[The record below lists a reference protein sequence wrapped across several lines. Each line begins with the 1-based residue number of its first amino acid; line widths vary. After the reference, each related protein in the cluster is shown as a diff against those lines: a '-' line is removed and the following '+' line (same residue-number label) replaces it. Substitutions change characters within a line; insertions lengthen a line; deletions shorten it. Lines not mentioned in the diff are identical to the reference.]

1 MSKSESKLVAAE
13 KPRGF
18 ADKLGDI
25 ASAEERVVQAVG
37 RIYEQ
42 WGFDR
47 LETPAIEYTGAL
59 GKFLPDTDRPNE
71 GVFSFLDDE
80 RWVSLR
86 YDLTAPLARFAAE
99 EWTNLPKPF
108 RRWQTGPVWRN
119 EKPGP
124 GRFRQFIQCDADT
137 VGADNPAS
145 DAEIV
150 AMGAQALEAVGV
162 PRDGYLFKINS
173 RRILNGV
180 LGGVGLTGDRA
191 EKTRLIVMRAIDKLD
206 RLGVDGVAALLGAGR
221 KDESGDFTKGAELE
235 PAAVKR
241 VIDFVTLPTDTRQGV
256 LAGLERIVGDTDEG
270 RAGIAELAAIDAVL
284 SALGVGDARARIDP
298 SVVRGLE
305 YYTGAVFEAELT
317 LTVGESGKPVKFGS
331 VGGGGRYD
339 DLIARFT
346 GERVPATGFSI
357 GVSRL
362 VAAQQVLGIGAE
374 RVSQPPVVVLA
385 LDRERM
391 GDYFAIA
398 SELRAGGVRAEVYLG
413 GAGMKAQLKYA
424 DKRNAPVAVIQG
436 GDELAKGVV
445 TLKDLRLGARIAGDL
460 GEDREAYARARAQV
474 QQEVPCAQV
483 VAAVQQMLAR
493 PD

>member
-1 MSKSESKLVAAE
+1 MSTTESKLVTAE

-18 ADKLGDI
+18 ADKLGPD
-25 ASAEERVVQAVG
+25 AAAEERVVAAVG
-37 RIYEQ
+37 RVYEQ

-71 GVFSFLDDE
+71 GVFSFQDDE

-99 EWTNLPKPF
+99 EGVNLPKPF

-137 VGADNPAS
+137 VGSDNPAS
-145 DAEIV
+145 DAEII
-150 AMGAQALEAVGV
+150 AMSAEALEAVGV
-162 PRDGYLFKINS
+162 PRDGYVFKINS

-180 LGGVGLTGDRA
+180 LAGVGLADASA
-191 EKTRLIVMRAIDKLD
+191 ESTRLIVMRAIDKLD
-206 RLGVDGVAALLGAGR
+206 RIGVDGVAALLGVGR
-221 KDESGDFTKGAELE
+221 KDESGDFTRGAQLD
-235 PAAVKR
+235 AIGIRK
-241 VIDFVTLPTDTRQGV
+241 VIDFVTLATDSRQGV
-256 LAGLERIVGDTDEG
+256 LVGLERLVGDNDEG
-270 RAGIAELAAIDAVL
+270 KAGLKELAGIDAVL
-284 SALGVGDARARIDP
+284 SALGVDDSRARIDP
-298 SVVRGLE
+298 SIVRGLE
-305 YYTGAVFEAELT
+305 YYTGAVYEAELT
-317 LTVGESGKPVKFGS
+317 LTVGDTGRAVRFGS

-362 VAAQQVLGIGAE
+362 VAAQAILGLGNANAAAA
-374 RVSQPPVVVLA
+374 PVIVLA
-385 LDRERM
+385 MDRDRM

-398 SELRAGGVRAEVYLG
+398 SELRAAGMRAEVYLG
-413 GAGMKAQLKYA
+413 GGGMKAQLKYA
-424 DKRNAPVAVIQG
+424 DKRQARVAIIQG
-436 GDELAKGVV
+436 GDEVAKGVV
-445 TLKDLRLGARIAGDL
+445 TLKDLKLGAEIASKL
-460 GEDREAYARARAQV
+460 GEDREAYAKAREQV
-474 QQEVPCAQV
+474 QQEVPRAQV
-483 VAAVQQMLAR
+483 VAAVQQILAR
-493 PD
+493 

>member
-1 MSKSESKLVAAE
+1 MSKVETSLVSAE

-18 ADKLGDI
+18 VDRLGD
-25 ASAEERVVQAVG
+25 AAAAEARVVELVG
-37 RIYEQ
+37 KVYEK
-42 WGFDR
+42 WGFER
-47 LETPAIEYTGAL
+47 LETPALEYTEAL
-59 GKFLPDTDRPNE
+59 GKFLPDLDRPNE

-80 RWVSLR
+80 RWLSLR

-99 EWTNLPKPF
+99 ERQSLPKPF

-124 GRFRQFIQCDADT
+124 GRFRQFTQCDADT
-137 VGADNPAS
+137 VGSDNPAA
-145 DAEIV
+145 DAEMI
-150 AMGAQALEAVGV
+150 AMAAEALEAVGV
-162 PRDGYLFKINS
+162 PLDGYAFKINS

-180 LGGVGLTGDRA
+180 LLGAGLSESDTKA
-191 EKTRLIVMRAIDKLD
+191 RLTVMRAIDKLD
-206 RLGVDGVAALLGAGR
+206 RVGVDGVASLLGKGR
-221 KDESGDFTKGAELE
+221 KDESGDFTAGAGLD
-235 PAAVKR
+235 ANAIST
-241 VIDFVTLPTDTRQGV
+241 VIAFVTLETDKRSAV
-256 LAGLERIVGDTDEG
+256 LEGLGRIVGGNEEG
-270 RAGIAELAAIDAVL
+270 RAGLKELAAIDAVL
-284 SALGVGDARARIDP
+284 NALGVDDQRARIDP

-317 LTVGESGKPVKFGS
+317 MTIVEEGNPVRFGS

-362 VAAQQVLGIGAE
+362 VAAQARLGLGE
-374 RVSQPPVVVLA
+374 RFAATAPVIVLA
-385 LDRERM
+385 LDQERM
-391 GDYFAIA
+391 GDFFAIA
-398 SELRAGGVRAEVYLG
+398 AELRAAGVRAEVYLG

-445 TLKDLRLGARIAGDL
+445 TLKDLRLGASLSKDL
-460 GEDREAYARARAQV
+460 GEDREAYARMRDQV
-474 QQEVPCAQV
+474 QREVPRAEI

-493 PD
+493 

>member
-1 MSKSESKLVAAE
+1 MSTEPKLVTAE

-18 ADKLGDI
+18 ADKLGEE
-25 ASAEERVVQAVG
+25 AGAEERIVTAVG
-37 RIYEQ
+37 RVFEK

-71 GVFSFLDDE
+71 GVFSFQDDE
-80 RWVSLR
+80 RWLSLR

-99 EWTNLPKPF
+99 NRDALPKPF

-124 GRFRQFIQCDADT
+124 GRFRQFVQCDADT
-137 VGADNPAS
+137 VGSDSPAA

-150 AMGAQALEAVGV
+150 AMAGEALEAIGV
-162 PRDGYLFKINS
+162 SREGYQFKINS

-180 LGGVGLTGDRA
+180 LLGVGAADDKARLT
-191 EKTRLIVMRAIDKLD
+191 VMRAIDKLD
-206 RLGVDGVAALLGAGR
+206 RVGVDGVAALLGTGR
-221 KDESGDFTKGAELE
+221 KDESGDFTPGANLD
-235 PAAVKR
+235 PASVKK
-241 VIDFVTLPTDTRQGV
+241 VIDFVTLPTDSRAAV
-256 LAGLERIVGDTDEG
+256 LSGLERIVGDNDEG
-270 RAGIAELAAIDAVL
+270 KAGLKELAGIDAVL

-305 YYTGAVFEAELT
+305 YYTGAVYEAELT
-317 LTVGESGKPVKFGS
+317 ATVQDESGRLVRFGS

-362 VAAQQVLGIGAE
+362 IAAQRALGLGGAHGADPL
-374 RVSQPPVVVLA
+374 VIVLA
-385 LDRERM
+385 MDRERM

-398 SELRAGGVRAEVYLG
+398 GDLRAGGVRAEVYLG

-424 DKRNAPVAVIQG
+424 DKRDARIAVIQG

-445 TLKDLRLGARIAGDL
+445 TLKDLKLGAEIASKL
-460 GEDREAYARARAQV
+460 GEDREAYAKAREQV
-474 QQEVPCAQV
+474 QREVPRAEV

-493 PD
+493 

>member
-1 MSKSESKLVAAE
+1 MSSSESKLVTAE

-18 ADKLGDI
+18 ADKLGD
-25 ASAEERVVQAVG
+25 AAAAEERVVQAVG
-37 RIYEQ
+37 RVYEQ

-47 LETPAIEYTGAL
+47 LETPAIEYTGSL

-71 GVFSFLDDE
+71 GVFSFQDDE

-99 EWTNLPKPF
+99 EGTNLPKPF

-137 VGADNPAS
+137 VGSDNPAS
-145 DAEIV
+145 DAEII
-150 AMGAQALEAVGV
+150 AMAGEALEAVGV
-162 PRDGYLFKINS
+162 PRDGYLLKINS

-180 LGGVGLTGDRA
+180 LGGIGLSGDGA

-206 RLGVDGVAALLGAGR
+206 RVGVDGVAALLGAGR

-235 PAAVKR
+235 PAAVQR
-241 VIDFVTLPTDTRQGV
+241 VIDFVTLATDSRQSV
-256 LAGLERIVGDTDEG
+256 LAGLERIVGDTEEG
-270 RAGIAELAAIDAVL
+270 RAGVKELASIDAVL
-284 SALGVGDARARIDP
+284 SALGVDDSRARIDP
-298 SVVRGLE
+298 SIVRGLE
-305 YYTGAVFEAELT
+305 YYTGAVYEAELT
-317 LTVGESGKPVKFGS
+317 LTVGDSGKPVKFGS

-362 VAAQQVLGIGAE
+362 VAAQQVLGIGSD
-374 RVSQPPVVVLA
+374 RTQDGPVVVLPM
-385 LDRERM
+385 DRDRIA
-391 GDYFAIA
+391 DYFAIA
-398 SELRAGGVRAEVYLG
+398 NELRAGGVRAEVYLG
-413 GAGMKAQLKYA
+413 GGGMKAQLKYA
-424 DKRNAPVAVIQG
+424 DKRGAPVAVIQG

-445 TLKDLRLGARIAGDL
+445 TLKDLKLGAKIASDL
-460 GEDREAYARARAQV
+460 GEDREAYARMRSQV
-474 QQEVPCAQV
+474 QQEIPRAEV
-483 VAAVQQMLAR
+483 VAAVQRLLTE
-493 PD
+493 